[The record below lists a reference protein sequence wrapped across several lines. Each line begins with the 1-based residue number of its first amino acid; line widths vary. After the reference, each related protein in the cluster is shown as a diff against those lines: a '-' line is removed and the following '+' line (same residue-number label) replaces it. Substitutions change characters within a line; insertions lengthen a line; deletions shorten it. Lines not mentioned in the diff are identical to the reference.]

1 MLGRPHTKE
10 RSKLPTQFN
19 IKLPIKSFLNS
30 SVCPKGSNRIAG
42 PTELISASSISFRRG
57 EGTYQAFSGEV
68 IARFRMTEAL
78 TGFTDA
84 AKDGAVNSPVPR
96 PTRLKKMRFQ
106 VSGIFF
112 FLSIFCLF
120 FFSDKGKCL
129 GSKLSTHAHQGR
141 HYGNRATEFSS

>member
-96 PTRLKKMRFQ
+96 PTRLKKMRL
-106 VSGIFF
+106 GILGKESVKVQKFDVDVG
-112 FLSIFCLF
+112 SR
-120 FFSDKGKCL
+120 DGGKGVDFRVILEVECKKDL
-129 GSKLSTHAHQGR
+129 VITD
-141 HYGNRATEFSS
+141 

>member
-96 PTRLKKMRFQ
+96 PTRLKKMRL
-106 VSGIFF
+106 GILGKESVKVQKFDVDVG
-112 FLSIFCLF
+112 SR
-120 FFSDKGKCL
+120 DGGKGVDFRVIL
-129 GSKLSTHAHQGR
+129 EVESKKDLVITD
-141 HYGNRATEFSS
+141 